1 MITRFEE
8 VSMTTS
14 YSGICEICG
23 KRVRRTVTA
32 MQTLNPW
39 NRVGDR
45 LKTREE
51 IYVELSA
58 RLDDIRKHPMHEKCA
73 RHKWLA
79 ARAQDAG
86 REP

>member
-14 YSGICEICG
+14 YTGICEVCG

-51 IYVELSA
+51 IYIELSA
-58 RLDDIRKHPMHEKCA
+58 ELDEIRRHPMHEKCA
-73 RHKWLA
+73 RSMWF

-86 REP
+86 REEP